1 MQNSLLDAL
10 NWRYATKRYD
20 ASRKIPQATFEL
32 LMESIR
38 LTPSSYGMQSY
49 GMQPIKILNIENQ
62 ELREKIKPIAWNQQQ
77 VVDSSHLLVFC
88 YQTNPGEQE
97 VKEHVERMATTRQ
110 KPVESLEGFQ
120 NHVIQALEGMG
131 EEKRAI
137 WTSKQTYIAL
147 GQLLLSCALEKIDA
161 TPMEGF
167 DAQALNELLEL
178 PKQGFQASLLC
189 PMGYRHLE
197 DPYASLQ
204 KIRKSSQDLFITI

>member
-20 ASRKIPQATFEL
+20 ASRIIPQETFQL

-38 LTPSSYGMQSY
+38 LTPSSYGMQ
-49 GMQPIKILNIENQ
+49 PIKILHIESP

-77 VVDSSHLLVFC
+77 VVDASHLLVFC

-120 NHVIQALEGMG
+120 KHVIQALEGMG

-167 DAQALNELLEL
+167 DANALNELLEL
-178 PKQGFQASLLC
+178 RKQGFEASLLC
-189 PMGYRHLE
+189 AMGYRHLE
-197 DPYASLQ
+197 DPYSSLQ
-204 KIRKSSQDLFITI
+204 KVRKSPQELFETM

>member
-20 ASRKIPQATFEL
+20 ASRIIPQETFQL

-38 LTPSSYGMQSY
+38 LTPSSYGMQ
-49 GMQPIKILNIENQ
+49 PIKILHIESP

-77 VVDSSHLLVFC
+77 VVDASHLLVFC

-120 NHVIQALEGMG
+120 KHVIQALEGMG

-167 DAQALNELLEL
+167 DANALNELLEL
-178 PKQGFQASLLC
+178 RKQGFEASLLC
-189 PMGYRHLE
+189 AMGYRHME
-197 DPYASLQ
+197 DPYSSLQ
-204 KIRKSSQDLFITI
+204 KVRKSPQELFETM

>member
-20 ASRKIPQATFEL
+20 ASRIIPQETFQL

-38 LTPSSYGMQSY
+38 LTPSSYGMQ
-49 GMQPIKILNIENQ
+49 PIKILHIESP

-77 VVDSSHLLVFC
+77 VVDASHLLVFC

-120 NHVIQALEGMG
+120 KHVIQALDGMG
-131 EEKRAI
+131 EEKREI

-147 GQLLLSCALEKIDA
+147 GQLLLACAMERIDA

-167 DAQALNELLEL
+167 DAQALNELLQL
-178 PKQGFQASLLC
+178 PAKGYKASLLC
-189 PMGYRHLE
+189 PLGFRHLD
-197 DPYASLQ
+197 DPYASLT
-204 KIRKSSQDLFITI
+204 KVRKSTSELFETI

>member
-38 LTPSSYGMQSY
+38 LTPSSYGMQ
-49 GMQPIKILNIENQ
+49 PIKILNIENQ

-77 VVDSSHLLVFC
+77 VVDASHLLVFC

-204 KIRKSSQDLFITI
+204 KVRKSSQDLFITI